1 MKKLFLLCTLAFCSA
16 INAQTS
22 KSRWALDLN
31 LNFREYSGDL
41 GYQLFSF
48 KDGNAQPGIGVSRY
62 INPWLNVRAFANY
75 GASDFTATNPIPT
88 GVNNRLLI
96 NSTNLG
102 LHGIFKLNNG
112 LILKEEALVAPFL
125 GLGVSFWSSKSSA
138 SGGTR
143 KGAFAVP
150 VTTGL
155 NFQVHPR
162 VCIMAS
168 MSYNFLLNDK
178 IDGYVQNVSDNK
190 NDALLQYSVGVGFN
204 FGKKTATKK
213 YKDSDFDGVADAED
227 RCPNTRRG
235 AKVDEFGCEI
245 LSLEANSKIKGIVNN
260 ILFEVNSDQLKESS
274 KLELDKV
281 VVLLNKY
288 SDGIMIIEGH
298 TDNTGNA
305 DYNLSLSS
313 KRAERVKSYLVSK
326 GISVD
331 RLVAK
336 GYGHTLPEVSNE
348 TEEGRKLNRRVE
360 LILTK

>member
-1 MKKLFLLCTLAFCSA
+1 MKKIFLLCTLVFCSV
-16 INAQTS
+16 INAQST
-22 KSRWALDLN
+22 KSPWAVDLN
-31 LNFREYSGDL
+31 LNFREYTGDL

-62 INPWLNVRAFANY
+62 INPWFNARAFANY
-75 GASDFTATNPIPT
+75 GASDFTATNPMPM

-96 NSTNLG
+96 NSTNVG
-102 LHGIFKLNNG
+102 LQGIFKLNNDM
-112 LILKEEALVAPFL
+112 ILKEEALLAPFI

-138 SGGTR
+138 PGGTR
-143 KGAFAVP
+143 KGAFALP

-162 VCIMAS
+162 VSIMAS
-168 MSYNFLLNDK
+168 LAYNFLLNDK
-178 IDGYVQNVSDNK
+178 IDGFIQNVNDNK

-204 FGKKTATKK
+204 FGNNSTSKKTS
-213 YKDSDFDGVADAED
+213 DSDFDGVADVKD

-313 KRAERVKSYLVSK
+313 RRAERVKSYLVSK

-336 GYGHTLPEVSNE
+336 GYGHTLPEASND